1 MLNKIILVGR
11 LTADPELRK
20 TNSDLSVAQ
29 FTIAVDNTIK
39 EPDGTRGTCFL
50 DARCFGEKAEALCK
64 YTRKGDKIAID
75 GSVNQRNFIRQ
86 DGSKGKAI
94 EILVDSLEFLNSKP
108 VTPEN
113 EVEEAEL
120 AEVGLA
126 EPQEEPKFDPYTG
139 KPLKPAKKK

>member
-39 EPDGTRGTCFL
+39 ETDGTRGTCFL

-108 VTPEN
+108 VCEN
-113 EVEEAEL
+113 AEQEAEM
-120 AEVGLA
+120 AEA
-126 EPQEEPKFDPYTG
+126 EIAVEAEEPKFDPYTG
-139 KPLKPAKKK
+139 KPLNKSKKK